1 MKVFEKEKQ
10 DLIVAM
16 SELFRRLYKISPITA
31 KILSALVIDGSK
43 QGLSFV
49 QLQKQLDMSKST
61 LSESLS
67 ALVNLNLIFY
77 ETRDGKQRKYYR
89 SFPFDKRFS
98 EFLENIRYEKDFVLR
113 VINYL
118 GMQQFE
124 DDMMRIKKLEKLNIF
139 AEYLTEI
146 EKITT
151 EFLVKID

>member
-10 DLIVAM
+10 DLIVAI

-98 EFLENIRYEKDFVLR
+98 EFLENL
-113 VINYL
+113 
-118 GMQQFE
+118 
-124 DDMMRIKKLEKLNIF
+124 
-139 AEYLTEI
+139 
-146 EKITT
+146 
-151 EFLVKID
+151 

>member
-1 MKVFEKEKQ
+1 MEVFEKEKQ

-16 SELFRRLYKISPITA
+16 SEFFRRLYKISPITA

>member
-1 MKVFEKEKQ
+1 MEVFEKEKQ

-98 EFLENIRYEKDFVLR
+98 EFLENIRYEKDFILR

>member
-1 MKVFEKEKQ
+1 MEVFEKEKQ

-124 DDMMRIKKLEKLNIF
+124 DDMMHIKKLEKLNIF

>member
-1 MKVFEKEKQ
+1 MEVFEKEKQ

-67 ALVNLNLIFY
+67 ALVNLNLKFY

>member
-1 MKVFEKEKQ
+1 MEVFEKEKQ

-77 ETRDGKQRKYYR
+77 ETRDGLQRKYYR
-89 SFPFDKRFS
+89 SFSFDKRFS

>member
-1 MKVFEKEKQ
+1 MEVFEKEKQ

>member
-10 DLIVAM
+10 DLIVAI

>member
-67 ALVNLNLIFY
+67 ALVNLNLILY

>member
-1 MKVFEKEKQ
+1 MEVFEKEKQ

-16 SELFRRLYKISPITA
+16 SELFSRLYKISPITA

-49 QLQKQLDMSKST
+49 KLQKQLDMSKST

>member
-1 MKVFEKEKQ
+1 MEVFEKEKQ

-77 ETRDGKQRKYYR
+77 ETRDGKQRKSSR